1 MMLTVKKQRDMM
13 KIRGDKMKKIMLLL
27 LMLLLGLQMYSIK
40 ISAEDIYY
48 PFDSITIVEA
58 YKFTVEV
65 TTEVNSESLLYG
77 HVEIDDILTIY
88 VGTLEFISDGV
99 PSSGSANILIV
110 TGADNI
116 DIARFLINNYTYYP
130 DISRSYGFASHIL
143 IDPLVGVH
151 KDMSIQSQEL
161 AVIEDIANSTFSFVD
176 NKGLQFPAMT
186 GSYVLETDLSIQIS
200 AYTEAGE

>member
-1 MMLTVKKQRDMM
+1 MLMVMML
-13 KIRGDKMKKIMLLL
+13 IMGTQL
-27 LMLLLGLQMYSIK
+27 YSIK

-65 TTEVNSESLLYG
+65 TEAVNSESLLYG

-88 VGTLEFISDGV
+88 VGTLEFISNGV

-110 TGADNI
+110 TGADEI

-130 DISRSYGFASHIL
+130 NVSRSYGFASHIL

-161 AVIEDIANSTFSFVD
+161 VVFEDIANASWSFFD
-176 NKGLQFPAMT
+176 NKGLEFTAMT
-186 GSYVLETDLSIQIS
+186 GSYVLETGLSIQIS
-200 AYTEAGE
+200 AYTEVGE